1 MKLKLIISLLISVC
15 SINYVQAVNQE
26 ISSDLALPFNH
37 VNDRY
42 FLTNTSTAPVTI
54 NANNGL
60 TVNSEGSFHLGFG
73 GKTATQSPSLSK
85 GDINMNILGNF
96 QIYNDTWIGK
106 FDTKFFTQYLGLHED
121 FPFDPIDHDINVHV
135 TGDINVEL
143 SADKKR
149 GGLMI
154 LAGNVMR
161 TGQNT
166 SGETTVTVD
175 GDTNIRSGDNHLA
188 GTASAPARLT
198 TRTFNLT
205 GGDIEIIGAR
215 TVLATTN
222 DDKNRSSVLIGKTG
236 KMIVMREGTV
246 DVSHGGN
253 FDVLD
258 QAILSASRGNGYI
271 KLASDGQLNVGKNA
285 TLESSKGSLFI
296 SDQTNNTSQ
305 LNVDGTISFGVAD
318 NKQPNIIKGDKINV
332 SSIARFSATDD
343 FLLKSLQYTSTDL
356 NAVVLSANNSLKIAN
371 INESET
377 KALIQNIYGDL
388 NFKQSGNDLIFVNA
402 SNVTNFA
409 DSQNAKAAATRQ
421 ISRYYQQIGTNS
433 KNVAKHFAENLSK
446 VAYESLYNPTQNGNT
461 SSDKSKAGDLN
472 WQILSNIARG
482 NLAVESNGTSFNFNR
497 NIAGLYNNNH
507 GLHLTEIALN
517 SVNYTKATLDKRI
530 RQFNQSQNM
539 DNELWINL
547 TRYHENT
554 DSNHGISGYKYS
566 SNGFIMG
573 FDKAIKEDFL
583 IGTAIGYSTG
593 EYKDKAASSNDSD
606 IKQYQIQLYSNY
618 KFPTNI
624 FTSTYAGYNYG
635 KNHLSTNDNY
645 YKIKEKFHSKTW
657 NLGGTVGYNWQNI
670 EDLVITPSVGLTYIH
685 TENSAHNAS
694 YNNLKL
700 VKYGQASNSALL
712 MPMNL
717 TSDYFILNNKDNQLV
732 LAGNV
737 GYTFNFNRNKFDSD
751 IKINGINGLSKME
764 SYAPNRTKNQFSLGT
779 GIKYKYNIID
789 LNLDYQYVG
798 QSKRNA
804 NYIGA
809 TANITF

>member
-1 MKLKLIISLLISVC
+1 MKLKLITSLLISVC

-26 ISSDLALPFNH
+26 ISSDLTLPFNH

-60 TVNSEGSFHLGFG
+60 TVNSEGSFHLGFS

-271 KLASDGQLNVGKNA
+271 KLASEGQLNVGKNA

-507 GLHLTEIALN
+507 GLHLTEVALN

-539 DNELWINL
+539 DNQLWINL

-554 DSNHGISGYKYS
+554 DSNQGISGYKYS

-645 YKIKEKFHSKTW
+645 FKIKEKFHSTTW

-732 LAGNV
+732 LTGNV

-798 QSKRNA
+798 QSKRNT

>member
-1 MKLKLIISLLISVC
+1 
-15 SINYVQAVNQE
+15 
-26 ISSDLALPFNH
+26 
-37 VNDRY
+37 
-42 FLTNTSTAPVTI
+42 
-54 NANNGL
+54 
-60 TVNSEGSFHLGFG
+60 
-73 GKTATQSPSLSK
+73 
-85 GDINMNILGNF
+85 
-96 QIYNDTWIGK
+96 
-106 FDTKFFTQYLGLHED
+106 
-121 FPFDPIDHDINVHV
+121 
-135 TGDINVEL
+135 
-143 SADKKR
+143 
-149 GGLMI
+149 MI

-166 SGETTVTVD
+166 SGKTTVTVD
-175 GDTNIRSGDNHLA
+175 GDSNIRSGDNHSA

-205 GGDIEIIGAR
+205 GGDIKIIGAR
-215 TVLATTN
+215 TVLATSN
-222 DDKNRSSVLIGKTG
+222 NDKNRSSVLIGKRG

-246 DVSHGGN
+246 DVSNGGN
-253 FDVLD
+253 FDVVD

-296 SDQTNNTSQ
+296 SNQTNNTSQ
-305 LNVDGTISFGVAD
+305 LNVDGTISFGIAD

-332 SSIARFSATDD
+332 SSIAWFSATDD

-388 NFKQSGNDLIFVNA
+388 NFQQSGNDLIFANA

-409 DSQNAKAAATRQ
+409 DSQNAKTTATRQ
-421 ISRYYQQIGTNS
+421 ISRYYQQICTNS
-433 KNVAKHFAENLSK
+433 KNVAKHFAENLTK
-446 VAYESLYNPTQNGNT
+446 VAYASLYNPTQNGNT

-472 WQILSNIARG
+472 WQILSNIARD

-497 NIAGLYNNNH
+497 NIAWLYNNNH

-554 DSNHGISGYKYS
+554 DSNHDISGYKYS

-657 NLGGTVGYNWQNI
+657 NLVEQLAIIGKT
-670 EDLVITPSVGLTYIH
+670 
-685 TENSAHNAS
+685 
-694 YNNLKL
+694 LK
-700 VKYGQASNSALL
+700 
-712 MPMNL
+712 
-717 TSDYFILNNKDNQLV
+717 IW
-732 LAGNV
+732 
-737 GYTFNFNRNKFDSD
+737 
-751 IKINGINGLSKME
+751 
-764 SYAPNRTKNQFSLGT
+764 
-779 GIKYKYNIID
+779 
-789 LNLDYQYVG
+789 
-798 QSKRNA
+798 
-804 NYIGA
+804 
-809 TANITF
+809 